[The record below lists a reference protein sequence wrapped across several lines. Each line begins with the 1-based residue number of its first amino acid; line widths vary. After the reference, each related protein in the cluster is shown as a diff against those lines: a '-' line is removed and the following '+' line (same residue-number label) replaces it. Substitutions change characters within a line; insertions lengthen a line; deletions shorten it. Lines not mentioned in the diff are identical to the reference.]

1 MLTVDKIR
9 NLMIFAGLSDDELGI
24 IAEQLELEIF
34 AKDDIVF
41 SEGDS
46 GSKFYIVDEGMV
58 SISLN
63 IEGIGSEELIYL
75 ERPAIFGEMAL
86 IDAAPRSASAI
97 CRKPTKLLS
106 LNKVSFEKLLEENT
120 ELGNKLMIAFI
131 RTFCSRIRKSNEKL
145 RNYFLINRAFG

>member
-24 IAEQLELEIF
+24 IAAQLELETYE
-34 AKDDIVF
+34 KDDIVF
-41 SEGDS
+41 NEGDS

-58 SISLN
+58 SISLD

-97 CRKPTKLLS
+97 CRKSTKLLS